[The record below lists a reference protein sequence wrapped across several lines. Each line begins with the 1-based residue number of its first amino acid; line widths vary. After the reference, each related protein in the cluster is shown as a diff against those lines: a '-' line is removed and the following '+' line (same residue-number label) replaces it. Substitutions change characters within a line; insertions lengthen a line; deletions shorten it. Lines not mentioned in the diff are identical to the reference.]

1 MTQERILAI
10 HDISCV
16 GRCSLTVALP
26 IISATGIECSVLP
39 TAVLSTH
46 TGGFT
51 GFTYR
56 DLTEDMIPVDEHW
69 GTLGLKFGAVYT
81 GFLGSFEQIDIVKR
95 IIDDVSDEG
104 TTVYVDPV
112 MADKGKL
119 YTIFGPDFPAGMRKL
134 CEKADVIIPNLTE
147 LAFMMGTEY
156 VEGPYTRE
164 YISQVL
170 EDARCFGTKRI
181 VITGVSYEAGT
192 IGAVYMD
199 YETGETGEY
208 MTSEIPGYFHGTGD
222 VFGSA
227 FVGAAESGVPLGEAV
242 RIAVRYTYGSI
253 ERTVRDGTDIRY
265 GVNFEEGI
273 RDYIADIDAAL
284 RAPVFLAVTSPMG
297 LAGLSWLA
305 STLWHQAYDDLLP
318 EGQVDYMLGKYQ
330 SLQAL
335 MEQLSQGYVH
345 LVAVSQGRQVGYVS
359 YVHREDG
366 TFLSKLYVDENHR
379 RTGIARRAVAAL
391 VSEARA
397 HGSRRVHLTVNKDN
411 RGAIDAYTR
420 LGFRECGRGVTDI
433 GSGYVMDDIYM
444 ELIL

>member
-56 DLTEDMIPVDEHW
+56 DLTEDMIPIDEHW
-69 GTLGLKFGAVYT
+69 GTLGIKFGAIYT

-95 IIDDVSDEG
+95 IVDDVSDER

-164 YISQVL
+164 YIADVL
-170 EDARCFGTKRI
+170 EQARCFGTKRI

-192 IGAVYMD
+192 IGAVYKD

-208 MTSEIPGYFHGTGD
+208 MTPEIPGYFHGTGD

-227 FVGAAESGVPLGEAV
+227 FVGAAESGLLLGDAV
-242 RIAVRYTYGSI
+242 RIAVKYTYESI

-273 RDYIADIDAAL
+273 GGYIADIEAS
-284 RAPVFLAVTSPMG
+284 RRRPTIIPVTTPIEVM
-297 LAGLSWLA
+297 GLSWLA
-305 STLWHQAYDDLLP
+305 SNLWHQAYDGFLP
-318 EGQVDYMLGKYQ
+318 EGQVDYMLSRFQ
-330 SLQAL
+330 SPQAL
-335 MEQLSQGYVH
+335 MQQLSEGYRHRV
-345 LVAVSQGRQVGYVS
+345 VVSGGKQVGYFS

-366 TFLSKLYVDENHR
+366 TFLSKLYVEESNR
-379 RTGIARRAVAAL
+379 RRGIARAAVEYVRADA
-391 VSEARA
+391 VSN
-397 HGSRRVHLTVNKDN
+397 GSRRIHLTVNRNND
-411 RGAIDAYTR
+411 RAIQSYLR
-420 LGFRECGRGVTDI
+420 MGFRQCGGGVTDI
-433 GSGYVMDDIYM
+433 GSGFVMDDLFF
-444 ELIL
+444 ELII